1 MALWKRRNGRAMGL
15 LQQLL
20 PLLARLGDLLVV
32 KGLGLA
38 DQGPNPCTA
47 VPREGRRIMGV
58 YLNRGPSQWV
68 DWSHYLPGLN
78 QKLIAWE
85 VSLFLNAF
93 DMIYPHGS
101 WAGGRPS
108 QSDDWLRPAEPAAF
122 A

>member
-58 YLNRGPSQWV
+58 YLNRGT
-68 DWSHYLPGLN
+68 LTMGRL
-78 QKLIAWE
+78 
-85 VSLFLNAF
+85 VSLPPRSQPEAHCL
-93 DMIYPHGS
+93 
-101 WAGGRPS
+101 GG
-108 QSDDWLRPAEPAAF
+108 LAVFECF
-122 A
+122 